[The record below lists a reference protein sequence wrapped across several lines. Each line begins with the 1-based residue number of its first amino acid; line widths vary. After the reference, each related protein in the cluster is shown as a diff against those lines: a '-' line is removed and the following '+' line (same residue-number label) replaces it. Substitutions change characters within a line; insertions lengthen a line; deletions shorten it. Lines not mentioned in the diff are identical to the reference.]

1 MGNYTTNNGTKQDLP
16 AFAGVQ
22 QDIDAV
28 QYHRSM
34 GLTKSGLLMLRK
46 SPAHFWNWL
55 NGEPTEST
63 PAMNLGTATHTL
75 LFEPHKWAK
84 EILVIPEDAPK
95 KPTSAQ
101 LKAEK
106 PKPDTLAQIKWWEEF
121 EALAA
126 GKCLI
131 TQAQHEQA
139 KGMVNAVLNV
149 EEVIQ
154 LMKHPSAKA
163 EVSITAKEVIDGMQI
178 DCKMRCDML
187 TEDGKTILDLKTCE
201 DASYD
206 EFSRSFMSN
215 GYWMQAAHYIATA
228 RKAGVPVERFVFVAA
243 EKHAPYIVSMYVLD
257 DKSLERAFAI
267 RERLLRILANCL
279 KTGKFPAN
287 NGVSSLTMPF
297 YIN

>member
-1 MGNYTTNNGTKQDLP
+1 MGNYKTDNAAKQDLP

-22 QDIDAV
+22 DSIDAA

-55 NGEPTEST
+55 NSEPEEST
-63 PAMNLGTATHTL
+63 PAMSLGTATHTL
-75 LFEPHKWAK
+75 LFEPQKWSS
-84 EILVIPEDAPK
+84 EILVVPADAPK
-95 KPTSAQ
+95 RPTKAQ
-101 LKAEK
+101 VNAKE
-106 PKPDTLAQIKWWEEF
+106 PKPETLEQIKWWQEF
-121 EALAA
+121 EAACE
-126 GKCLI
+126 GKCVI
-131 TQAQHEQA
+131 TQDQHEQA
-139 KGMVNAVLNV
+139 RGMVEAVMSV
-149 EEVIQ
+149 EEVVR
-154 LMKHPSAKA
+154 LMKHPSARA
-163 EVSITAKEVIDGMQI
+163 EVSITGKEVVDGMSI

-187 TEDGKTILDLKTCE
+187 TEDGRTILDLKTCE

-228 RKAGVPVERFVFVAA
+228 RKAGVPVERFIFIAA
-243 EKHAPYIVSMYVLD
+243 EKHKPHIVSLYTLD

-267 RERLLRILANCL
+267 RERLLKVLAQCMS
-279 KTGKFPAN
+279 TGKFPAN

>member
-1 MGNYTTNNGTKQDLP
+1 MGNYKTDNAGKQDLP

-22 QDIDAV
+22 DAIDSA

-55 NGEPTEST
+55 NSEPDKST

-75 LFEPHKWAK
+75 LFEPHKWSK
-84 EILVIPEDAPK
+84 EILVVPEDAPK
-95 KPTSAQ
+95 KPTKAQ
-101 LKAEK
+101 LDAKD

-121 EALAA
+121 NKLSED
-126 GKCLI
+126 KCMI
-131 TQAQHEQA
+131 TGEQKIQA
-139 KGMVNAVLNV
+139 KGMVNAVLQVKEIV
-149 EEVIQ
+149 E

-163 EVSITAKEVIDGMQI
+163 EVSITSKEVIDGMPI

-187 TEDGKTILDLKTCE
+187 TEDGRTILDLKTCE

-228 RKAGVPVERFVFVAA
+228 RKAGIPVERFVFIAA

-267 RERLLRILANCL
+267 RERLLTTLAKCMAS
-279 KTGKFPAN
+279 GEFPAN
-287 NGVSSLTMPF
+287 NGISPLTMPF